1 MARDDQTY
9 VVQID
14 LSPADPGRLQDLL
27 VVIRTRW
34 PNSAIL
40 FGVVRLYAE
49 SGGANPIAAAL
60 AANGDAVAMAEEA
73 DIPIGGDV
81 RARIV
86 EGSTSRPLFER

>member
-1 MARDDQTY
+1 MAREDQTY
-9 VVQID
+9 VVQVD
-14 LSPADPGRLQDLL
+14 LTPVDPDQLQELL
-27 VVIRTRW
+27 IVIRARW

-60 AANGDAVAMAEEA
+60 AANGDAVAMAEA
-73 DIPIGGDV
+73 AAIPIGGDV

-86 EGSTSRPLFER
+86 EGSTSRDRFER